1 MQNNKMKILIVGEI
15 IGKPGREKVKDA
27 LPSLLRKY
35 RPDFAVANGEHL
47 SGGKGLTP
55 EKVLEMNKVGIDFFT
70 TGNHAFSHAEI
81 NGMLDDKNGP
91 VVRPAN
97 YPEGVVGKE
106 YKIIEKNGKKIL
118 VINLMGRTFFREE
131 LDDPY
136 RKFDEIYKKE
146 KADFVIVDFHAE
158 ATSEKVFAGNYLDG
172 RANVV
177 FGSHTH
183 VPTSDLQILP
193 KGTFYVTDIGMI
205 GPKDSVIGMDKKVSE
220 DRILKQILTRYKV
233 ADFGPSYFNAI
244 FVELDE
250 EGRAISFEK
259 IEKIV

>member
-1 MQNNKMKILIVGEI
+1 MKVLIVGEI
-15 IGKPGREKVKDA
+15 IGKPGREKVKET
-27 LPSLLRKY
+27 LPSLLSKY
-35 RPDFAVANGEHL
+35 KPDFVIANGEHL
-47 SGGKGLTP
+47 AGGKGLTP
-55 EKVLEMNKVGIDFFT
+55 EKVKAMNDIGIDFFT

-81 NGMLDDKNGP
+81 NGMLDDIKGP

-97 YPEGVVGKE
+97 YPDGVVGKE
-106 YKIIEKNGKKIL
+106 YKILEKNGKKIL
-118 VINLMGRTFFREE
+118 IINLMGRTFFREE

-146 KADFVIVDFHAE
+146 KADFIIVDFHAE
-158 ATSEKVFAGNYLDG
+158 ATSEKVFASHYLDG
-172 RANVV
+172 RASIV

-193 KGTFYVTDIGMI
+193 KGTFYVTDIGMV
-205 GPKDSVIGMDKKVSE
+205 GPKDSVIGMDIKVSE

-244 FVELDE
+244 FVELADSGKAVE
-250 EGRAISFEK
+250 FEK